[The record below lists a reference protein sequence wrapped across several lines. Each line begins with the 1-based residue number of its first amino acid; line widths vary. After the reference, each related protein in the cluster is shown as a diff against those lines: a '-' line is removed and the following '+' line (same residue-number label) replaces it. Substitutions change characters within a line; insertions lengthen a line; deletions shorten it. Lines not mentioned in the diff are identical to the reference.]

1 MHYALCRMLC
11 RLHRPGRIHPLR
23 EARCI
28 SIDVSHPRIICIR
41 ISLRSP
47 CITHAHKIQT
57 PTNTRTHVN
66 THCLQGAHSVFQQMP
81 FTEAEWFAS
90 ESLSSASCTGLQAG
104 GSICSCKTKIF
115 PIITREASGAFAS
128 SLISSFIDCPKF
140 QGSLCD
146 RESIQISIE
155 ETKTLR
161 YAMSQI
167 VWKGWR
173 CLRCL
178 SEKLHNT
185 ALERFFTTTTRR
197 FVLCHKVNE
206 GK

>member
-47 CITHAHKIQT
+47 CITQAHT
-57 PTNTRTHVN
+57 CNTHTHKDKQTHVGYKSGCN
-66 THCLQGAHSVFQQMP
+66 VWSAFHRVRRMICIGI
-81 FTEAEWFAS
+81 
-90 ESLSSASCTGLQAG
+90 SLHRASCTGLQAG

-115 PIITREASGAFAS
+115 PIITREAPGIFAS

-185 ALERFFTTTTRR
+185 ALERFVKTTGI